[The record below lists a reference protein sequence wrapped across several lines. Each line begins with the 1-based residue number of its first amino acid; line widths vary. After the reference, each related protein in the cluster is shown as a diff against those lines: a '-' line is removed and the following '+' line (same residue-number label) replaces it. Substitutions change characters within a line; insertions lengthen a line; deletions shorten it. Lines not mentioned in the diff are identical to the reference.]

1 LSRPSFDSSLII
13 ECDEFDVKFDDRF
26 EDEFSRDVVTSSL
39 LPLGMS
45 GRALVSLVRSCRRCK
60 VRSFDSDGRKISI
73 LDGLSATPGASNLES
88 RPVFSRIN
96 EMSSEVRVCVA

>member
-1 LSRPSFDSSLII
+1 LSCPSFDSSLII

-26 EDEFSRDVVTSSL
+26 EDEFSRDVATSSL

-60 VRSFDSDGRKISI
+60 VWSFDSDGRKISI
-73 LDGLSATPGASNLES
+73 LDDSAQLLAHLTLNRDP
-88 RPVFSRIN
+88 FSQ
-96 EMSSEVRVCVA
+96 ELPKCPQKFECV